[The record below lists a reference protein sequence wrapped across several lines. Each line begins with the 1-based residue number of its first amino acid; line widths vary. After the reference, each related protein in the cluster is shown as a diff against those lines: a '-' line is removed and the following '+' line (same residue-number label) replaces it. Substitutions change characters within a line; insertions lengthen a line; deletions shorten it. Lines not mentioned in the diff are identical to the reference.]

1 MKRKLSTLLG
11 TALASAAFSTFLTA
25 TPAHAEQQYT
35 VQNVASGRCL
45 SGHADRTVRQG
56 PCDAN
61 AKWMEIFRHNST
73 TPPGAESP
81 MLVHVATGMCLDHNY
96 DKMTTEVYLSPC
108 SVEDYGQLIGW
119 GSRGGNR
126 IKIGPVDS
134 EFRLAG
140 WNTGTVSF
148 HFDNY
153 GDKQLWA
160 TI

>member
-1 MKRKLSTLLG
+1 MQKKISALLG
-11 TALASAAFSTFLTA
+11 TALAGVSLSTVLAA

-61 AKWMEIFRHNST
+61 AKWMEILRHNST
-73 TPPGAESP
+73 SAPGDLSP

-96 DKMTTEVYLSPC
+96 DRLGTEPYLSPC
-108 SVEDYGQLIGW
+108 SVEDYGQLIGM
-119 GSRGGNR
+119 GSQGGNR

-134 EFRLAG
+134 EYRLAG
-140 WNTGTVSF
+140 WNAGTVSF
-148 HFDNY
+148 ATDSH